1 MTHEETL
8 TIQNETGLHARP
20 AALLV
25 KGAGQ
30 FQSQIQLVKGDKQA
44 DAKSLL
50 GVMSLS
56 VRKGDELVIRAEG
69 DDAADAARSL
79 RQLIENGLG
88 E

>member
-1 MTHEETL
+1 MYEETL
-8 TIQNETGLHARP
+8 TISNETGLHARP

-25 KGAGQ
+25 KEAGK
-30 FQSQIQLVKGDKQA
+30 FECSIKLVKEGKEV

-56 VRKGDELVIRAEG
+56 VRQGEEITLRAEG
-69 DDAADAARSL
+69 DDAEQAVKTL
-79 RQLIENGLG
+79 RQLIESGLG

>member
-1 MTHEETL
+1 MTEEKI
-8 TIQNETGLHARP
+8 TIQNKSGLHARP

-25 KGAGQ
+25 KEAGNYT
-30 FQSQIQLVKGDKQA
+30 SNIQLVKEDKQA

-56 VRKGDELVIRAEG
+56 VRKGDEIAIRAEG
-69 DDAADAARSL
+69 EDEDQAAQQL
-79 RQLIENGLG
+79 RDLIESGLG